1 MLVTRGSAGSRVS
14 GPGVFSEA
22 SWCGR
27 GLSSSGGRRKDTE
40 TEGEGKVRERKRE
53 ERRERE
59 RREGGEGEGREGT
72 PGQNWNV
79 LRVF

>member
-22 SWCGR
+22 PWFGR
-27 GLSSSGGRRKDTE
+27 GLSSSGGRNKDTE

-53 ERRERE
+53 GEKRGRGER
-59 RREGGEGEGREGT
+59 EGRESG
-72 PGQNWNV
+72 G
-79 LRVF
+79 R